1 MPAYL
6 LFPLAIVAA
15 YLLGSV
21 PFAIISS
28 KIFGL
33 ADPRSYGSKNPGAT
47 NVLRSGNKLAA
58 LLTLIGDSAKGAVAV
73 LIAQYYGGTMAPGQ
87 ALIVVVALA
96 VFFGHLYPLFLGF
109 KGGKGVATAAGILL
123 AIDPLLGL
131 VTLAT
136 WLSIAFIFRYSSLS
150 ALVAATVAPVSAV
163 LMWGAD
169 LRLWAVATIAFILI
183 GKHWQNLQRLMA
195 GTEPKIG
202 GKKKGA

>member
-1 MPAYL
+1 
-6 LFPLAIVAA
+6 
-15 YLLGSV
+15 
-21 PFAIISS
+21 
-28 KIFGL
+28 
-33 ADPRSYGSKNPGAT
+33 
-47 NVLRSGNKLAA
+47 
-58 LLTLIGDSAKGAVAV
+58 
-73 LIAQYYGGTMAPGQ
+73 MASGQ

>member
-1 MPAYL
+1 
-6 LFPLAIVAA
+6 
-15 YLLGSV
+15 
-21 PFAIISS
+21 
-28 KIFGL
+28 
-33 ADPRSYGSKNPGAT
+33 
-47 NVLRSGNKLAA
+47 
-58 LLTLIGDSAKGAVAV
+58 
-73 LIAQYYGGTMAPGQ
+73 MAPGQ

-109 KGGKGVATAAGILL
+109 KGGQGVATAAGILL

-169 LRLWAVATIAFILI
+169 MRLWAVATIAFILI

>member
-1 MPAYL
+1 M
-6 LFPLAIVAA
+6 
-15 YLLGSV
+15 
-21 PFAIISS
+21 
-28 KIFGL
+28 
-33 ADPRSYGSKNPGAT
+33 
-47 NVLRSGNKLAA
+47 
-58 LLTLIGDSAKGAVAV
+58 
-73 LIAQYYGGTMAPGQ
+73 
-87 ALIVVVALA
+87 
-96 VFFGHLYPLFLGF
+96 
-109 KGGKGVATAAGILL
+109 ATAAGILL

-169 LRLWAVATIAFILI
+169 MRLWAVATIAFILI

>member
-1 MPAYL
+1 
-6 LFPLAIVAA
+6 
-15 YLLGSV
+15 
-21 PFAIISS
+21 
-28 KIFGL
+28 
-33 ADPRSYGSKNPGAT
+33 
-47 NVLRSGNKLAA
+47 
-58 LLTLIGDSAKGAVAV
+58 
-73 LIAQYYGGTMAPGQ
+73 MASGQ

-123 AIDPLLGL
+123 AIDPWLGL

-169 LRLWAVATIAFILI
+169 MRLWAVATIAFILI

>member
-1 MPAYL
+1 ME
-6 LFPLAIVAA
+6 
-15 YLLGSV
+15 S
-21 PFAIISS
+21 
-28 KIFGL
+28 
-33 ADPRSYGSKNPGAT
+33 
-47 NVLRSGNKLAA
+47 
-58 LLTLIGDSAKGAVAV
+58 
-73 LIAQYYGGTMAPGQ
+73 GQ
-87 ALIVVVALA
+87 ALIVLVALA

-123 AIDPLLGL
+123 AIDPWLGL

-169 LRLWAVATIAFILI
+169 MRLWAVATIAFILI

>member
-1 MPAYL
+1 MITPPKA
-6 LFPLAIVAA
+6 
-15 YLLGSV
+15 GSG
-21 PFAIISS
+21 A
-28 KIFGL
+28 
-33 ADPRSYGSKNPGAT
+33 GSCLP
-47 NVLRSGNKLAA
+47 
-58 LLTLIGDSAKGAVAV
+58 
-73 LIAQYYGGTMAPGQ
+73 
-87 ALIVVVALA
+87 LIVVVALA

-123 AIDPLLGL
+123 AIDPWLGL

>member
-1 MPAYL
+1 
-6 LFPLAIVAA
+6 
-15 YLLGSV
+15 
-21 PFAIISS
+21 
-28 KIFGL
+28 
-33 ADPRSYGSKNPGAT
+33 
-47 NVLRSGNKLAA
+47 
-58 LLTLIGDSAKGAVAV
+58 
-73 LIAQYYGGTMAPGQ
+73 MASGQ

-109 KGGKGVATAAGILL
+109 KGGKGVATALGILL

-169 LRLWAVATIAFILI
+169 MRLWAVATIAFILI

>member
-1 MPAYL
+1 
-6 LFPLAIVAA
+6 
-15 YLLGSV
+15 
-21 PFAIISS
+21 
-28 KIFGL
+28 
-33 ADPRSYGSKNPGAT
+33 
-47 NVLRSGNKLAA
+47 
-58 LLTLIGDSAKGAVAV
+58 
-73 LIAQYYGGTMAPGQ
+73 MASGQ

-123 AIDPLLGL
+123 AIDPWLGL

-136 WLSIAFIFRYSSLS
+136 WLSIAFVFRYSSLS

-169 LRLWAVATIAFILI
+169 MRLWAVATIAFILI